1 MFRKLIVGF
10 IFIIFI
16 FFVIGQISKKDN
28 KYKNYK
34 EPVKKVQ
41 TIPKKTPEQLNAQIE
56 EKKKEEKESYINQVK
71 REIKSLDEWDSKEH
85 SKLDTVLGVVM
96 QTALISAYAMIVNN
110 SSKHKLSVNELNL
123 AKTLRKKAISRQLK
137 EFPRIRDKYGP
148 VVRKKLWDLNMS
160 ARTIGNKY
168 TIIEYVGAV
177 FANNINIKEFQ
188 GMVRETL
195 TNLRFKQSRY
205 KWYKEDDEYTYYT
218 INSPSDSQ
226 FGFWENQR
234 FIEVDVKP
242 QTHTQRKP
250 QEQHNY
256 QVNVQEYEGILLC
269 NVTFSKVPASS
280 IDAEAI
286 VRGAMKKLVKKDPSF
301 EILGMAFNQED
312 RALDDIKYGGPLVYK
327 PADGKIM
334 SMDERDGKKIVE
346 ADQGTYFIKSKDM
359 RTAKGITP
367 VRRWINLSIVFP
379 SKPSNVEIKNV
390 SKREIEKIKQRRL
403 DINIRIHVGDKDNP
417 GSWDHIQ
424 ASNGYYM
431 NVDYKVNTDKIK
443 ANWNW
448 DK

>member
-242 QTHTQRKP
+242 QAQTQSQVQVQRD
-250 QEQHNY
+250 Y
-256 QVNVQEYEGILLC
+256 QVTAEKSDGIVIC
-269 NVTFSKVPASS
+269 QVTFLKVPSKSS
-280 IDAEAI
+280 DAAAI
-286 VRGAMKKLVKKDPSF
+286 VRKAVEDLVKKDPSF
-301 EILGMAFNQED
+301 EILAMAFNQGGE
-312 RALDDIKYGGPLVYK
+312 ALADTKYGGPLVYK
-327 PADGKIM
+327 PTDKKILT
-334 SMDERDGKKIVE
+334 MDERSGKKIVE
-346 ADQGTYFIKSKDM
+346 IDEGIYFIKSEDK

-367 VRRWINLSIVFP
+367 VRRWVTLSIIFK
-379 SKPSNVEIKNV
+379 SKPSNSEIRNIAE
-390 SKREIEKIKQRRL
+390 REIEKLKKRSL
-403 DINIRIHVGDKDNP
+403 DINIYIYLGNKDNP
-417 GSWDHIQ
+417 GSWNQIQ
-424 ASNGYYM
+424 ASNGNYM
-431 NVDYKVNTDKIK
+431 NVDYKVGTGKTK
-443 ANWNW
+443 ANWDW
-448 DK
+448 D